1 MTFAFTCTGG
11 GTVALT
17 FATAGKDVSTA
28 AGAQECDGS
37 IYQRSIGTPEPGL
50 IGFSYSL
57 TGSENG
63 GYAYGYYAEK
73 KQLP

>member
-1 MTFAFTCTGG
+1 M
-11 GTVALT
+11 
-17 FATAGKDVSTA
+17 STA